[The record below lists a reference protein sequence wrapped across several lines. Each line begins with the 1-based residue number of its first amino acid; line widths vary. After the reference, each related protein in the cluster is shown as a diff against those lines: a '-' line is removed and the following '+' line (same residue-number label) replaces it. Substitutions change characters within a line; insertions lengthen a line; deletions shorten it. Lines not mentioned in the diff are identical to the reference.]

1 MINTLFFKILTFL
14 LLSFF
19 VVSCNN
25 IELESIENDLNDFMD
40 WALSDTVI
48 ESAQSYS
55 TISSS
60 TLNSFVRMDEN
71 YEKYEFLLN
80 NKNNIIGFFLFNND
94 LYDIGNY
101 RDELI
106 LISRAQK
113 SEGFNINIISN
124 VNKNKTRFLL
134 DKIEEMLILNGVN
147 KDKIVKIYNEKDN
160 KIIIIKILKVNLFG
174 MLMKLKNSFE
184 RIDRLPPYVFAE
196 VNSMKANERS
206 FGEDIIDFGMGNP
219 DSSDS

>member
-60 TLNSFVRMDEN
+60 TLNSFVRMDKN

-147 KDKIVKIYNEKDN
+147 KDKIVKIYNENDN
-160 KIIIIKILKVNLFG
+160 KIIIIKILK
-174 MLMKLKNSFE
+174 S
-184 RIDRLPPYVFAE
+184 
-196 VNSMKANERS
+196 
-206 FGEDIIDFGMGNP
+206 
-219 DSSDS
+219 

>member
-60 TLNSFVRMDEN
+60 TLNSFVRMDKN

-101 RDELI
+101 NDELI
-106 LISRAQK
+106 LISRA
-113 SEGFNINIISN
+113 
-124 VNKNKTRFLL
+124 
-134 DKIEEMLILNGVN
+134 
-147 KDKIVKIYNEKDN
+147 
-160 KIIIIKILKVNLFG
+160 
-174 MLMKLKNSFE
+174 
-184 RIDRLPPYVFAE
+184 
-196 VNSMKANERS
+196 
-206 FGEDIIDFGMGNP
+206 
-219 DSSDS
+219 